1 MIVQRASGDFVTRND
16 VLFVLREIKNTVQ
29 LQTTAKYNE
38 KMSSNPDIL
47 GKAIAKW
54 WFSRNDGGLMDVQET
69 GIVEVKGPLT
79 GRTQSSVGAGLRIDE
94 SSSVAQQVNAPP
106 PRHLLPLYPLA
117 LLLAIYW

>member
-54 WFSRNDGGLMDVQET
+54 WFSRMECI
-69 GIVEVKGPLT
+69 GIV
-79 GRTQSSVGAGLRIDE
+79 
-94 SSSVAQQVNAPP
+94 
-106 PRHLLPLYPLA
+106 
-117 LLLAIYW
+117 